1 MMVGDW
7 TMGVETSQPPPVPR
21 LFVVGVRP
29 LLYEVLEGD
38 TRSHARSR
46 KGLQQA
52 ASLSAH
58 LQWRALH
65 IAARAI
71 ARLDDR
77 ETTGVISR
85 PAPSGRMLI
94 PALSCALTRAGAQLS
109 DQ

>member
-38 TRSHARSR
+38 TRSHACSR

-52 ASLSAH
+52 ASLSTH
-58 LQWRALH
+58 Y

-71 ARLDDR
+71 ARQDDR